1 MTTDGRSFE
10 QASATST
17 GAATGPGDI
26 DVPIPP
32 AYSPEA
38 PAPKGRR
45 RRAGLLLF
53 VLFLLGVLVLFAG
66 WYLVTRKPITQ
77 LPLPGV
83 GEVNLPKYSFSLYGV
98 TSPIGVA
105 ASADG
110 SRIYVTESGDQRLT
124 HVYDSKG
131 NQIATFSPPESEPG
145 SRAPAYVTLDPTNG
159 DVYVSDRVAGTIYIY
174 DKDGAF
180 QRKFEPKSAMPNW
193 QPMGLAFDAQG
204 NLYVSDVAGP
214 IQQVEVFGRD
224 GTLLRTI
231 GEKGQFLFPNGLAV
245 DAKGDL
251 FVSDGNNGRLL
262 IFDPTGHQVGVIPR
276 GVANGELGMP
286 RGVTLD
292 DSNRLYVAD
301 TTGMVVQVYAVD
313 QTTGDPKY
321 VGTVGAEGV
330 GDGQFQFPNG
340 IAVDTRARLYVA
352 DTANNRVQV
361 WSY

>member
-10 QASATST
+10 QASATSS
-17 GAATGPGDI
+17 GAETGPGDV
-26 DVPIPP
+26 DVPIAP
-32 AYSPEA
+32 ADSPEA

-45 RRAGLLLF
+45 RRAVILLF
-53 VLFLLGVLVLFAG
+53 VLLLLSLLVLFTG
-66 WYLVTRKPITQ
+66 WYLVTRKPITE
-77 LPLPGV
+77 LPLPGI
-83 GEVNLPKYSFSLYGV
+83 GEGNLPTYSFSLYGV
-98 TSPIGVA
+98 TSPIGVV

-110 SRIYVTESGDQRLT
+110 SRIYVTESGGERLT

-131 NQIATFSPPESEPG
+131 IQIATFSPPGSAPG
-145 SRAPAYVTLDPTNG
+145 SRTPAYITLDPTNG

-180 QRKFEPKSAMPNW
+180 QRKFEPTLAVPNW

-204 NLYVSDVAGP
+204 NLYVSDVGGP

-245 DAKGDL
+245 DAKDHL
-251 FVSDGNNGRLL
+251 FVSDGNNGRVL
-262 IFDPTGHQVGVIPR
+262 IFDVTGHQIGLIPR
-276 GVANGELGMP
+276 GVANGELGLP
-286 RGVTLD
+286 RGVALD
-292 DSNRLYVAD
+292 DSNRLYVVD
-301 TTGMVVQVYAVD
+301 TTGMTVQVYAVD
-313 QTTGDPKY
+313 PTTGLPKY